1 MKYYK
6 QLMEQRVF
14 GYKDLSKIISENQNT
29 ISSLVRDYIR
39 KHYIEQVRKGLYAV
53 VSMETGAPAA
63 NRFEIGSHIIEGGY
77 ISHHS
82 AFEYFGFTNQMMHH
96 VQVSG
101 RVRFRSFSFD
111 GYEFQSFQE
120 RIKTGVLRKENGI
133 RVTDI
138 ERTILDSVNDLEKIG
153 GLSEFYQCL
162 QMIPFLDEERLLYY
176 MEQYGKQFLYQKAGF
191 LLEYLKIDLKLSDC
205 FFNECRKHMGKSKR
219 YFSDTMDRKALRYA
233 PSWQLYVPKDFMRM
247 AELEE

>member
-1 MKYYK
+1 MKYYE
-6 QLMEQRVF
+6 QLVEQRVF
-14 GYKDLSKIISENQNT
+14 DYKDLSEIISENQNT
-29 ISSLVRDYIR
+29 VSSLVRDYTR
-39 KHYIEQVRKGLYAV
+39 KHYIEQVRKGLYVV

-63 NRFEIGSHIIEGGY
+63 NRFEIGSHIIEDGY

-82 AFEYFGFTNQMMHH
+82 AFEYFGFTNQIMYN

-101 RVRFRSFSFD
+101 SGRFRPFSFD
-111 GYEFQSFQE
+111 GYEFQSFKE
-120 RIKTGVLRKENGI
+120 RIKTGVLWKENGI

-153 GLSEFYQCL
+153 GLSELYHCL
-162 QMIPFLDEERLLYY
+162 KMIPFLEEEKLLYY

-191 LLEYLKIDLKLSDC
+191 LLEHLKFDLKLSDY
-205 FFNECRKHMGKSKR
+205 FFNKCREHMGKSKR
-219 YFSDTMDRKALRYA
+219 YFSDTMNRKMLKYS
-233 PSWQLYVPKDFMRM
+233 PSWQLYVPKDFIRM